1 VRDAPSLRTAL
12 MQALA
17 ADHPV
22 VIEARVDGS
31 HYMTTVYD

>member
-1 VRDAPSLRTAL
+1 LRAAVTK
-12 MQALA
+12 ALA
-17 ADHPV
+17 VDHPV

>member
-1 VRDAPSLRTAL
+1 LRAAVKEAL
-12 MQALA
+12 G

-31 HYMTTVYD
+31 HYMTTVCD